1 MKRYIK
7 ISILLLFT
15 LILFSLIYIA
25 SVCLPNVSGLDQV
38 IQHAEPEN
46 RLDSVGVRDFI
57 ELANEGSST
66 EGQIAR
72 WLLLKSMFD
81 RKYSNFS
88 FQVQTLVLSWYLKI
102 QYSEAEVFTLY
113 ASLFSHNDIVGLN
126 NFSLSQFKKPVSQL
140 SDVETAE
147 LAVYLKSPNYFIKHS
162 KRMVNLRDHIL
173 DQYNKNKLQDTQQ
186 KL

>member
-15 LILFSLIYIA
+15 LILVSLIYIA
-25 SVCLPNVSGLDQV
+25 SVCLPNVSGLDEV

-46 RLDSVGVRDFI
+46 RLNSVVIRDFI

-72 WLLLKSMFD
+72 WLLLKSMVD
-81 RKYSNFS
+81 RKFSNFS
-88 FQVQTLVLSWYLKI
+88 FQMQTLVLSWYLRV
-102 QYSEAEVFTLY
+102 QYNEAEVFTLY

-140 SDVETAE
+140 SDMETAE
-147 LAVYLKSPNYFIKHS
+147 LAVYLKSPNYFIKNS
-162 KRMVNLRDHIL
+162 KRMGYLRDHIL
-173 DQYNKNKLQDTQQ
+173 DQYNKNKFQGAQHEL
-186 KL
+186 

>member
-15 LILFSLIYIA
+15 LILVALIYIA
-25 SVCLPNVSGLDQV
+25 SVCLPNVSGMDQV

-88 FQVQTLVLSWYLKI
+88 FQMQT
-102 QYSEAEVFTLY
+102 
-113 ASLFSHNDIVGLN
+113 H
-126 NFSLSQFKKPVSQL
+126 
-140 SDVETAE
+140 
-147 LAVYLKSPNYFIKHS
+147 
-162 KRMVNLRDHIL
+162 
-173 DQYNKNKLQDTQQ
+173 
-186 KL
+186 